1 MTQFVFK
8 LPDLGEGV
16 IEGEIVAWHV
26 QPGDLVREDQP
37 LVDVMT
43 DKATV
48 TIPSA
53 VSGRVVNRSGNVGG
67 VVSVGS
73 DLVRFETEGGESAG
87 PRLLATPHAMD
98 GSSAASGLSPVIDL
112 QAREA
117 TSGQGTNRSNVPL
130 ASPAVRRRAI
140 DAVIDLADVVG
151 TGSRGRIVDS
161 DIDDFL
167 APDQQLAEP
176 TGDVRPK
183 RTGTTEIPLGGLRR
197 CIADKMVLSARHIP
211 HFTYIEEV
219 DITELAKLRDHLN
232 QQRSAEKPKV
242 TYLPLIM
249 LALVKAL
256 RKHPQLNSHYDDE
269 REIITQYDAIH
280 LGIATQTDRGLYVPV
295 VRHVETMD
303 VWQATREMRRLA
315 ETTKDNTV
323 GREELSGS
331 TFTVSSLGPLG
342 GLAATPIINPPE
354 VAILAVHKAEDRP
367 VVRNGEIVIR
377 HMINLSA
384 SFDHRVIDGADGA
397 LLIQTLKTHLE
408 NPATIFIPST

>member
-1 MTQFVFK
+1 
-8 LPDLGEGV
+8 
-16 IEGEIVAWHV
+16 V

-67 VVSVGS
+67 VVAVGS
-73 DLVRFETEGGESAG
+73 DLVRFETDSGKPVG
-87 PRLLATPHAMD
+87 PRLLTTQHAME
-98 GSSAASGLSPVIDL
+98 GASAAPGLSQVIDMP
-112 QAREA
+112 AREA
-117 TSGQGTNRSNVPL
+117 TSGQDANRSYVPL
-130 ASPAVRRRAI
+130 ASPTVRRRAM
-140 DAVIDLADVVG
+140 DAEVDLADVVG
-151 TGSRGRIVDS
+151 SGSRGRIVDS
-161 DIDDFL
+161 DIDDFI
-167 APDQQLAEP
+167 ASDRQLAEP
-176 TGDVRPK
+176 ASDLRPK
-183 RTGTTEIPLGGLRR
+183 RTGKTEIPLGGLRR
-197 CIADKMVLSARHIP
+197 RIADKMVLSARHIP

-269 REIITQYDAIH
+269 REIITQYDAVH

-323 GREELSGS
+323 SREELSGS

-354 VAILAVHKAEDRP
+354 VAILAIHKAEDRP
-367 VVRNGEIVIR
+367 IVRDGEIVIR
-377 HMINLSA
+377 RMMNLSA

-397 LLIQTLKTHLE
+397 LLIQALKAHLE